1 LLKSIVDINNV
12 CIFVKHKRK
21 KIEIMA
27 QSSYTHTSAINMVY
41 YTDAEFCAEIKK
53 EFYAMKKREG
63 SSKYAHK
70 SWEDHIC
77 KGSLYQAESLGLLD
91 YRFTKKPKSYF
102 DEKTAICIEN
112 YKIRAARIKA
122 TVASL

>member
-1 LLKSIVDINNV
+1 
-12 CIFVKHKRK
+12 
-21 KIEIMA
+21 MA
-27 QSSYTHTSAINMVY
+27 QSSYTHTSALNQIY
-41 YTDAEFCAEIKK
+41 YTDAEFCDEIKK

-77 KGSLYQAESLGLLD
+77 KGCLYPQESLCLLD

-112 YKIRAARIKA
+112 YKIREARIKA
-122 TVASL
+122 TVSAI